1 MLRDYGVKD
10 NMILHCVDQDPN
22 SIIKEIGNSNSV

>member
-1 MLRDYGVKD
+1 MLKDYGVEN

-22 SIIKEIGNSNSV
+22 SMIKDIGNSKSI